1 MADGSQGIAVR
12 MAREGDLAAVRDVV
26 NWAIENTHYNFHA
39 GPLDTAHWRAEWTA
53 SRERHP
59 WLVAESVGE
68 AGGEVLGVAYAG
80 RFKTR
85 RAYDWAVETTVYV
98 SHLHH
103 RRGVGSALYRV
114 LLPILAAQGFHTAIG
129 VIALPNPG
137 SVALH
142 ERCGFVAAGET
153 PRVGWKFDRWWG
165 VGQWQK
171 MLQDETHR
179 PAEPLPVADALRR
192 MGKVPE

>member
-1 MADGSQGIAVR
+1 MADAAPSVEVR
-12 MAREGDLAAVRDVV
+12 TAREGDLAAVCDIV

-39 GPLDTAHWRAEWTA
+39 EPLTTEHWRSEWTVG
-53 SRERHP
+53 RERHP
-59 WLVAESVGE
+59 WLVAES
-68 AGGEVLGVAYAG
+68 GGEVVGVAYAG
-80 RFKTR
+80 RYKTR

-103 RRGVGSALYRV
+103 RRGVGSALYQA
-114 LLPILAAQGFHTAIG
+114 LLPILTAQGFHTAIG

-142 ERCGFVAAGET
+142 ERCGFVTAGET
-153 PRVGWKFDRWWG
+153 PRVGWKFERWWG

-171 MLQDETHR
+171 MLQNETHV
-179 PAEPLPVADALRR
+179 PSEPLPVAEAVQRLDREVKR
-192 MGKVPE
+192 